1 MLGNYNILCHFA
13 RLCRAS
19 PTPSHQ
25 NNFSLTQNSKFLAD
39 CTKLHHLCSLPPPQ
53 SSAGGADGFREEQV
67 AFSVDGGTEP
77 IQFPSL
83 CDRDVTTVTDRALVI
98 FIPRFKHRRFSG
110 TAAADSILSC
120 GFLAFRSDFCA
131 GRAGALLS
139 LRRSVEERKDR
150 IDRVVSADFRRD
162 CY

>member
-1 MLGNYNILCHFA
+1 MIEVRICFWAWPINGGRKEERKEPIRRTITVRA
-13 RLCRAS
+13 RAES
-19 PTPSHQ
+19 PTWHSAARRRY
-25 NNFSLTQNSKFLAD
+25 SLLP
-39 CTKLHHLCSLPPPQ
+39 PPPQ

-83 CDRDVTTVTDRALVI
+83 CDVTTVTDRALVI

-131 GRAGALLS
+131 L
-139 LRRSVEERKDR
+139 LRRSRRGR
-150 IDRVVSADFRRD
+150 IASIAWYPLIFGAIVIKIVM
-162 CY
+162 